1 MFSISEII
9 ALAVRIE
16 KNAEATY
23 RKAIEQSQNVEVKE
37 LLAWM
42 ANEEKEHGAWF
53 SSLEERI
60 GTLQEKQMEDS
71 MEMDGDFIS
80 NLIGKQAF
88 SLGGTDFSTI
98 QDTEQL
104 KEIFVEL
111 ENDTILFYE
120 MMKTF
125 ISHGP
130 TLEHLQT
137 IINEEKDHIEQLE
150 KTPWIF
156 LPERST

>member
-16 KNAEATY
+16 KNAEETY
-23 RKAIEQSQNVEVKE
+23 RKAMEQSQNVEVKE

-42 ANEEKEHGAWF
+42 ADEEKEHGAWF
-53 SSLEERI
+53 ASLEEKI
-60 GTLQEKQMEDS
+60 GNLKKKPKENP
-71 MEMDGDFIS
+71 MEMDEDFIS

-88 SLGGTDFSTI
+88 SLGETDFSTI

-104 KEIFVEL
+104 KGIFIEL

-120 MMKTF
+120 MLKTF

-150 KTPWIF
+150 KTPMDF
-156 LPERST
+156 FT